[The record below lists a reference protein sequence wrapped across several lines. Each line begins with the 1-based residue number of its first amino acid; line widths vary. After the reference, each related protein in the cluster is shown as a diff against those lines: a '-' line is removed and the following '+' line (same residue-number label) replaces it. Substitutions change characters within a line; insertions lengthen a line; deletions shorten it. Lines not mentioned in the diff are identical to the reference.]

1 MAVVV
6 NTNVSS
12 LVAQR
17 NLTNAQNAMNTSMK
31 RMSTGMKI
39 NSAADDAAG
48 LYVAKGLETQIRG
61 SQQAVQNVEVGVNVL
76 QTAEGDLSTIQDN
89 LLRIKDLMIQAAND
103 YYSTDAK
110 NAIRNE
116 VEQRMNEINRLS
128 SASNFNGIY
137 LLNGSVPST
146 GLRLQ
151 IGAGS
156 PTFENS
162 ITVKG
167 VFASASCGALGM
179 LTVSSGSGAGA
190 ITSTLDGV
198 FATTTACAA
207 FIANCDSAITSITT
221 KRANLGVAQNRMSS
235 AASSLAITIEN
246 LTASKSTIMDTD
258 VAAES
263 SNYTKAQILQQSTAA
278 LLVQANSLPQVALQL
293 IRG

>member
-12 LVAQR
+12 LIAQR
-17 NLTNAQNAMNTSMK
+17 NLTSAQNAMNTSMK
-31 RMSTGMKI
+31 RMSTGVKI

-110 NAIRNE
+110 TAIRNE

-137 LLNGSVPST
+137 LLNGSIPST

-156 PTFENS
+156 ATFENS

-167 VFASASCGALGM
+167 VFSSASCGALGM
-179 LTVSSGSGAGA
+179 ITGTGTGAAA
-190 ITSTLDGV
+190 ITTTLDGV
-198 FATTTACAA
+198 FANTSSCAA
-207 FIANCDSAITSITT
+207 FIANCDAAITNITT
-221 KRANLGVAQNRMSS
+221 KRADLGVAQNRMTS
-235 AASSLAITIEN
+235 ASSSLAITIEN

-293 IRG
+293 IGG